1 MTVTSGVGVA
11 KLSGAEL
18 EGMFSL
24 GMGTVD
30 DTSPAEVGIA
40 NPLEG
45 MGVVLNSEVGE
56 VGEVGVATELV
67 GMLSEEL
74 VGSCTAVISTS
85 GGNTTISPSSPSA
98 CLRTR

>member
-56 VGEVGVATELV
+56 VGVATELV

-74 VGSCTAVISTS
+74 AGSCTAVISTS